1 MLSSGLSWLFGFAG
15 VGKFGTVFL
24 YCLAAF
30 VFVCKCSPRGC
41 RGFSRPVLG
50 LILDGVLSYFLIP
63 FDAGE
68 TENTGRNW
76 RFTGASK
83 NKQNKSRREH
93 IFVDFDAR
101 KEKPDYVYVLLS
113 KNDKKRVKK
122 NKQSFKTPK
131 N

>member
-50 LILDGVLSYFLIP
+50 LILDGVLSYFLLP

-68 TENTGRNW
+68 TVNTNRIW

-93 IFVDFDAR
+93 IFVDFDTR
-101 KEKPDYVYVLLS
+101 KENSDYVYVLWF
-113 KNDKKRVKK
+113 KNDQKTCQKKETNLQ
-122 NKQSFKTPK
+122 NK
-131 N
+131 

>member
-1 MLSSGLSWLFGFAG
+1 M
-15 VGKFGTVFL
+15 
-24 YCLAAF
+24 
-30 VFVCKCSPRGC
+30 
-41 RGFSRPVLG
+41 
-50 LILDGVLSYFLIP
+50 DGVLSYFLIP

-93 IFVDFDAR
+93 IFVDFDTR
-101 KEKPDYVYVLLS
+101 KEKSDYVYVLWF

-122 NKQSFKTPK
+122 KKQIFKTSK